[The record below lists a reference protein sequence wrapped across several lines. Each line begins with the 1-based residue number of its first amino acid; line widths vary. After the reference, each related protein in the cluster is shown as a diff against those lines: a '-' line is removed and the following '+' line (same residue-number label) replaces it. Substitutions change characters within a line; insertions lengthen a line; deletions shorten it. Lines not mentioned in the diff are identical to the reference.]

1 MLNLQSNVTISNGVE
16 IPRLGLGVYQSPPG
30 RTTQNAVKY
39 ALSIGYRHVDTA
51 SLYGNEEDVGI
62 AVRESGLDR
71 DEVFITTK
79 VWNSEQGYDST
90 LRACEREL
98 ATTWLHLCRPVPE
111 FTGQSQR

>member
-1 MLNLQSNVTISNGVE
+1 MLSLQSKVKLANGVE

-62 AVRESGLDR
+62 ALRERGSTGSNIYCQSVGSISR
-71 DEVFITTK
+71 D
-79 VWNSEQGYDST
+79 
-90 LRACEREL
+90 L
-98 ATTWLHLCRPVPE
+98 ALSIALCI
-111 FTGQSQR
+111 SIYS